1 MLGTIYGLAF
11 EKSPIFLTGGIAEL
25 MGGVLPIIA
34 ISEGMSV
41 LSNAI
46 TGNIEGITNGQG
58 FLNFKPIAGGTV
70 IQNVIATT
78 PFYNQT
84 TAANSLISEANVI
97 SLICMCPIGQSTHA
111 LMKTAKFSNLINA
124 LNYHNNNGGLY
135 TVLTPSYIYRDCILL
150 RVSDVNSTIDGSS
163 QFQSVWRFDFIQ
175 SLVSNAK
182 SKVVLNN
189 FMNKA
194 TSGNLTKPTWESAA
208 KIFSFPGLGQ

>member
-1 MLGTIYGLAF
+1 
-11 EKSPIFLTGGIAEL
+11 
-25 MGGVLPIIA
+25 
-34 ISEGMSV
+34 
-41 LSNAI
+41 
-46 TGNIEGITNGQG
+46 
-58 FLNFKPIAGGTV
+58 
-70 IQNVIATT
+70 
-78 PFYNQT
+78 
-84 TAANSLISEANVI
+84 
-97 SLICMCPIGQSTHA
+97 
-111 LMKTAKFSNLINA
+111 MKTAKFSNLINA

-194 TSGNLTKPTWESAA
+194 TSGNMTKPTWTSAA